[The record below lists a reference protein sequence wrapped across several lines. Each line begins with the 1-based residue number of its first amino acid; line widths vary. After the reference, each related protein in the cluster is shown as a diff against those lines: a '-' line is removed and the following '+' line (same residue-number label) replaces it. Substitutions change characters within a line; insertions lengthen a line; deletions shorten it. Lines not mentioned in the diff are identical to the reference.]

1 MHAELPA
8 QEQITAVIPIRG
20 GSERCL
26 SKSIRPFYDTCLLDL
41 RVKVLRQTKGIHRIQ
56 VNSDCDAV
64 LARARELGVE
74 VFKREARYATSK
86 TDGKMLYEC
95 LSSACPTGIMLIAFA
110 PTPFIEASD
119 YDTCIDVFKEQNYD
133 SVISVQHKKDYMFL
147 DKKAVN
153 FDPLKTCRSQDLP
166 KYYSMTFG
174 VTIVRT
180 EFVRKHHSIWTPSP
194 YFYEVDEL
202 KAMDID
208 TNMDFIICEHI
219 YKMKM
224 RSISDINTFMN
235 TQQQKKCCRITVDNM
250 EDLPEDLYL
259 GAVYDA
265 LNMVVD
271 DPEKYVLGM
280 KPMAGYE
287 KLVHGP
293 AFTIGGAHANKTDDF
308 DALTA
313 SDTLCTSQN
322 FIVTNR

>member
-1 MHAELPA
+1 
-8 QEQITAVIPIRG
+8 
-20 GSERCL
+20 
-26 SKSIRPFYDTCLLDL
+26 
-41 RVKVLRQTKGIHRIQ
+41 
-56 VNSDCDAV
+56 
-64 LARARELGVE
+64 
-74 VFKREARYATSK
+74 
-86 TDGKMLYEC
+86 
-95 LSSACPTGIMLIAFA
+95 
-110 PTPFIEASD
+110 
-119 YDTCIDVFKEQNYD
+119 
-133 SVISVQHKKDYMFL
+133 MFL

-208 TNMDFIICEHI
+208 TNRDFIICEHI

-235 TQQQKKCCRITVDNM
+235 TQQQQWRRQDNFMDNM

-293 AFTIGGAHANKTDDF
+293 AFTIGGAHVNKTMTSMHW
-308 DALTA
+308 TA

>member
-119 YDTCIDVFKEQNYD
+119 YTRVSMFSKNKTMIVSSVFN
-133 SVISVQHKKDYMFL
+133 
-147 DKKAVN
+147 
-153 FDPLKTCRSQDLP
+153 T
-166 KYYSMTFG
+166 
-174 VTIVRT
+174 
-180 EFVRKHHSIWTPSP
+180 RK
-194 YFYEVDEL
+194 
-202 KAMDID
+202 
-208 TNMDFIICEHI
+208 IIC
-219 YKMKM
+219 
-224 RSISDINTFMN
+224 SWT
-235 TQQQKKCCRITVDNM
+235 KKRLI
-250 EDLPEDLYL
+250 L
-259 GAVYDA
+259 
-265 LNMVVD
+265 
-271 DPEKYVLGM
+271 
-280 KPMAGYE
+280 
-287 KLVHGP
+287 
-293 AFTIGGAHANKTDDF
+293 I
-308 DALTA
+308 
-313 SDTLCTSQN
+313 
-322 FIVTNR
+322 R